1 MPARREQQNALREG
15 RETDACR
22 RRGVRAAGPGW
33 AGEVPGAGRNRFAA
47 LAAAR
52 AMVRMSS
59 STTTG
64 RPPHGPGPGGTKPAE
79 GAVPPREVRART
91 RKVAAWGVPDRL
103 QPGSGWLALTWAA
116 ARAPAEG
123 SAVHGAHPSGCCGL
137 GLAWHAAA
145 VQYGRTRPDGVRVS
159 IQLHHGSGRRGWRR
173 IRICFILLTSSRCLI
188 SMRGSGTQASPL
200 ALRSGPVLR
209 AAAPV
214 MPPRRSVS
222 PVFPYFYARI
232 RGISRH
238 TGEKQTKQ
246 KRNTVKRKTGPRRG
260 QGQRPAL
267 NPRRPACACCVSRRD
282 SLAKP
287 ARRPWCRVRQ
297 RIPRRSRR
305 GFPHFVPLSPCG
317 RCGSSTGP

>member
-1 MPARREQQNALREG
+1 MARARAARSPPRVPFHHAKCVLERGKLRHGGSRTAVMPRPHGRPRARASARPPDRSS
-15 RETDACR
+15 R
-22 RRGVRAAGPGW
+22 RR
-33 AGEVPGAGRNRFAA
+33 
-47 LAAAR
+47 
-52 AMVRMSS
+52 
-59 STTTG
+59 
-64 RPPHGPGPGGTKPAE
+64 
-79 GAVPPREVRART
+79 PRDT
-91 RKVAAWGVPDRL
+91 MPLHSRL
-103 QPGSGWLALTWAA
+103 QPGSGWLALTRAA

-159 IQLHHGSGRRGWRR
+159 IQHHHGSGRRGWRR

-232 RGISRH
+232 RGMSRH

-246 KRNTVKRKTGPRRG
+246 KRNTVKRKTGPRQG

-267 NPRRPACACCVSRRD
+267 NPRRPACACCVSTTRQPRKASPSTVVPGQAAD
-282 SLAKP
+282 PAALA
-287 ARRPWCRVRQ
+287 A
-297 RIPRRSRR
+297 
-305 GFPHFVPLSPCG
+305 
-317 RCGSSTGP
+317 